1 MNATLAILFSSISIA
16 GYQANGAS
24 QSTAEFSDMATCFS
38 AIERIQKLAK
48 ASAIRNNVETVKISD
63 GVLLRYFS
71 SSTSKVEHTLI
82 CVNK

>member
-1 MNATLAILFSSISIA
+1 
-16 GYQANGAS
+16 
-24 QSTAEFSDMATCFS
+24 MATCFS